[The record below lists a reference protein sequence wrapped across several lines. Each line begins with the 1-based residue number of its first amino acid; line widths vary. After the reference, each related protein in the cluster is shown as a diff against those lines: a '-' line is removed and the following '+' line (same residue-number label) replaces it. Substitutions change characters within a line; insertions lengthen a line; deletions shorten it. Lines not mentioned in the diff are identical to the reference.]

1 MKRAKMV
8 KYSLGNG
15 VLYEINIYFVE
26 TIHERNVDSIWDQI
40 FFICFYTQYCL
51 LVHFEWFTKIWMSEF
66 KLQARY
72 RGSNSLLCRLSLIY
86 LLTNN
91 VR

>member
-26 TIHERNVDSIWDQI
+26 TIHERNVDSI
-40 FFICFYTQYCL
+40 
-51 LVHFEWFTKIWMSEF
+51 
-66 KLQARY
+66 
-72 RGSNSLLCRLSLIY
+72 
-86 LLTNN
+86 
-91 VR
+91 